1 MSSKAKAPARLV
13 PLGRVVGVHGLK
25 GVLRVGISGRSEDFA
40 PETFMGLGEILV
52 GGERFRVLKAARG
65 RRHVLLRLSGIDRR
79 DQAEPLVGREVHG
92 EAHRLPELPPGEYY
106 WFQVLGLPVVHAED
120 GTELGRLEEILS
132 TGAHDVYV
140 VRRGTR
146 EVLLPAVEEVIREI
160 DLDAG
165 CIRVLPPAGLLEVY
179 AD

>member
-1 MSSKAKAPARLV
+1 V
-13 PLGRVVGVHGLK
+13 PLGKVVGVHGLK
-25 GVLRVGISGRSEDFA
+25 GVLRVGLSGRSADLD
-40 PETFMGLGEILV
+40 PGTFVSLGEILV

-65 RRHVLLRLSGIDRR
+65 RGHVLLRLSGLDSREK
-79 DQAEPLVGREVHG
+79 AEPLIGREVQG
-92 EAHRLPELPPGEYY
+92 EAHRFPDLPPGEYY

-120 GTELGRLEEILS
+120 GRELGRLEEIMP

-140 VRRGTR
+140 VRGGSR

-165 CIRVLPPAGLLEVY
+165 CIKVIPPAGLLEVY